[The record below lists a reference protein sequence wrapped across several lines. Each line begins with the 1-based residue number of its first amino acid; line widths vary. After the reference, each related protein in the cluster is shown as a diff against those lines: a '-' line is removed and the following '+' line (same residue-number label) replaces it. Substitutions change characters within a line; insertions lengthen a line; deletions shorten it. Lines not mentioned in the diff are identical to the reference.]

1 MKFSL
6 VIPLWNE
13 GHNVDSLVEV
23 ISKSGLHQAG
33 MSELVLV
40 NNGSNDNTAELVNMA
55 ANNYEWILPV
65 HLPINLNYGG
75 GVYEGFKYAHED
87 IFCYIPGDL
96 QVLPDD
102 VIKIFNFY
110 KENSH
115 NAKIFVKGNRV
126 KRLDSRQN
134 QFVSSVYTWLAN
146 RFLGLRVK
154 DVNGLP
160 KMFGRELVDLIP
172 AERMKSF
179 VFDSQLLSVA
189 RNNNWNIYEVDVTF
203 HARREGVSSWSKKR
217 LRIYLQVLT
226 QILRLR
232 KLKNEPGVKLNR
244 IE

>member
-13 GHNVDSLVEV
+13 GHNVESLVEV
-23 ISKSGLHQAG
+23 ISKSGLHHAG
-33 MSELVLV
+33 MNELVLV
-40 NNGSNDNTAELVNMA
+40 NNGSNDNTAELVDLA
-55 ANNYEWILPV
+55 ANKHKWILPV
-65 HLPINLNYGG
+65 HLPLNLNYGG
-75 GVYEGFKYAHED
+75 GVYEGFKYAKED
-87 IFCYIPGDL
+87 ILCYIPGDL

-102 VIKIFNFY
+102 VLKIFNCY

-115 NAKIFVKGNRV
+115 NSNIFVKGNRV
-126 KRLDSRQN
+126 KRFDSRQN

-146 RFLGLRVK
+146 RFLGLKVE

-160 KMFGRELVDLIP
+160 KMFSRDLVDLIP

-189 RNNNWNIYEVDVTF
+189 RTNKWKIYEIGVTF

-217 LRIYLQVLT
+217 LRIYLQVLM

-232 KLKNEPGVKLNR
+232 KLRNEPGVKLSR